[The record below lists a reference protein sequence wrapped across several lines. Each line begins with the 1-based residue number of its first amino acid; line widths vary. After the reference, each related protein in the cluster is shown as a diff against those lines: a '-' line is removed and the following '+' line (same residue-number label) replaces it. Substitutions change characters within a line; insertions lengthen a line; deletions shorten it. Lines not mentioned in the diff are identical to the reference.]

1 MISIDSIL
9 DRITIRE
16 IYTTGHSRI
25 PVYEGSRD
33 NILGVLLV
41 KVVILKKKKKNLLY
55 MFFIYNKYLF
65 FCLVFDN
72 A

>member
-41 KVVILKKKKKNLLY
+41 KVVILLKKKKK
-55 MFFIYNKYLF
+55 FIVHVFYL
-65 FCLVFDN
+65 
-72 A
+72 